1 VSIVNRRNAVLGW
14 GVWKIGKHILVVG
27 TKSVAKDKAK
37 KAAPSVEGGRPNKP
51 LLGMVSLA
59 GIAGALAFW
68 RKRRGGEAPSS

>member
-14 GVWKIGKHILVVG
+14 GVWKIGKKVLVVG

-51 LLGMVSLA
+51 LVAVSLA
-59 GIAGALAFW
+59 GIAGALTFW
-68 RKRRGGEAPSS
+68 RKKRGGESST

>member
-14 GVWKIGKHILVVG
+14 GVWKIGKKVLVVG

-51 LLGMVSLA
+51 LVAVSVA
-59 GIAGALAFW
+59 GLAGALAFW
-68 RKRRGGEAPSS
+68 RKRRGGDASAS